1 MIASGKETDGP
12 TPDSTA
18 PIRAEI
24 FSTERLEQFAEALAA
39 SHSVLPGKRKGRGV
53 LKRLEENS
61 RVLLTSYRAI
71 ADSMRREG
79 GITPAAEWLVDN
91 FHLVEE
97 QIREIRQDLPSGFY
111 SELPKLGTGPFAGFS
126 RVYTIAWAFTAH
138 TDSYFEIE
146 TLRRFIAA
154 YQRVQTLKIGELW
167 AIAISLRLV
176 LVENL
181 RRLIEEMDERHGAR
195 EKADLLADAFLV
207 GTAAPAGSP
216 SAASRLAALDRV
228 PLRREFAVRLLSR
241 LREQDPAVTP
251 ALQWLDRRLSSE
263 GLNADELVRL
273 EQQAQVATHVSV
285 RNVITT
291 MRLLSAV
298 DWNAF
303 FESVSVVQ
311 AALQEGTRVAEMDFA
326 TRDRYRHAVEE
337 LAKTSEFS
345 ETEVARRATAHA
357 REPREAE
364 PPARFRDPGHFLIS
378 SGREAFERE
387 LGCTVPFAQKVRR
400 AFVRWATPGYLGT
413 VFLLTAVLAALPLLL
428 TAFGA
433 VPVSVLWLLALLALV
448 PASEL
453 AISVVNRDVTEI
465 LGPRRLPKLEF
476 LRGVPV
482 EARTLVAVPVLLTD
496 ESEILEAI
504 ERLEVHYLGNGEG
517 EVFFAL
523 LSDWEDSPA
532 EIGEGDEALLATGLA
547 AMADLN
553 ARYGP
558 GSDGLPRFYLLH
570 RKRVWN
576 PSEGVWMG
584 WERKRGKL
592 HELNRLLGGA
602 RDTTFLPNG
611 GDAGTVQ
618 APDRVRYVVTLDA
631 DTRLAR
637 DDVAWLAGTMA
648 HPLNEPA
655 FDPKTGRVID
665 GYGVLQPGVTPMLP
679 AVGGGTLYQRLFS
692 GPRGIDPYAFAV
704 SDVYQDLFAEGIYTG
719 KGIYDVDA
727 FERALSNRVPEN
739 ALLSHDLFEGLYARA
754 GLVSDILLFEEFPG
768 HYEVAA
774 SRQHRW
780 TRGDWQ
786 LLPWLRGRVPD
797 ARWRRVPNPL
807 PGIAR
812 WKILDNLRRSL
823 FAPAAVAL
831 LITSWFS
838 RGARPLVWAAFVLGT
853 IALPGVLGFLAE
865 LMPRRRGIAKRSFL
879 RGLGDDV
886 LQWCGQTALRVTFLA
901 HQAWIFSDA
910 ILRTL
915 FRMAVTRRHLLEW
928 TPAAKAHL
936 VLDLKVSGFYRRMAG
951 AVAIAGASLLVPWMA
966 PSALPWALGFGLLWA
981 LSPFIARSV
990 SLPPRVIEEAPLSA
1004 EDAAALRLVARRTW
1018 RYFEDFAGPEE
1029 NFLPADNFQE
1039 TPAPIVARRTSPT
1052 NIGLGLLSTA
1062 AAADFE
1068 WIGSLDMDER
1078 LQKAVSTLEKLERH
1092 RGHFFNWYD
1101 VATLAPLEPRYVST
1115 VDSGNL
1121 AGFLIA
1127 LRHACLSRRERP
1139 LWSAEGLLGVAD
1151 SIALLRESMEGL
1163 TSRREG
1169 AVTRRQLESPVA
1181 ELSALLGPPPASASE
1196 WLTRWETL
1204 ARHADTLVDTAQAL
1218 ALEEP
1223 GPVTNEAI
1231 DWARSARATIA
1242 SGRRDAAALFGWAEA
1257 SPGDLAEPARAIL
1270 AELEREDVSLAA
1282 AGDRYETAA
1291 LALRELADR
1300 SPGLASRIASL
1311 ERCADAARTLAQS
1324 FLDTARAASRF
1335 FDEMD
1340 FGFLF
1345 DPERKLFSIGYR
1357 AGDGRL
1363 DPGYYDL
1370 LASEARLASFL
1381 AIARGDVP
1389 ASHWY
1394 RLGRA
1399 LTPVGKGS
1407 ALISWSGSMFEYLMP
1422 DLVLD
1427 VPAGSLLDQTSRL
1440 VVARQIRFGEER
1452 GVPWGVS
1459 EAAYNARDLDFT
1471 YQYSNFGVSG
1481 LGLKRGLSEDLVVA
1495 PYATG
1500 LAAMVDPSAAA
1511 KNFRRFAEIGARGR
1525 YGFYES
1531 IDATPSRL
1539 PAGERLA
1546 IVRAYMAHHQGMT
1559 IVALANVLLGGVM
1572 RQRFHSEPAVQ
1583 ATEMLLQERT
1593 PRAVAVARPRAE
1605 EVHSPLHVR
1614 DFIPPVLRRF
1624 RSPHD
1629 PVPRGHILSNGRY
1642 SVMTTAAGS
1651 GYSRWKDR
1659 DISRW
1664 REDVTRDDWGT
1675 YFFLRDTQS
1684 LRVWSAGYQ
1693 PSGVE
1698 ADSYET
1704 VFYEDRVEIQRRD
1717 GPIATAL
1724 LIVVSPEADAEVRQL
1739 SLTNYGSRPREIE
1752 VTSYLELALA
1762 SPAADSSHPAFSKLF
1777 VQTEFLPGP
1786 EALLAHRRPRE
1797 ASEPPI
1803 WAAHAAR
1810 VEGETVGTLEYETDR
1825 ARFLGRGRTIRNPAS
1840 LEAGR
1845 LLSNTTGPVLD
1856 PVFSLRR
1863 RVLIRPGETARI
1875 QYVTLAADSRQEAI
1889 GLVDKYREG
1898 AAFDRTT
1905 MLAWTQAQIQLRHLA
1920 ITPDEAHLFQRLA
1933 TRLVYFDPSL
1943 RAPGEVLARNRKGK
1957 SGLWRHGI
1965 SGDHPLVLLRID
1977 SEDDQDIVRQ
1987 LLRAHEYFR
1996 LKRLVVDLVVI
2007 NEQATS
2013 YGEDLQGALE
2023 AVVRTRQR
2031 VFGEAGDVGGIFVLR
2046 GDRLTDEDRDVLLT
2060 AARVVLLS
2068 RHGSL
2073 SEQIVRL
2080 LRATPAPPAS
2090 RAIPMRRVAAET
2102 PPSQQGLEF
2111 FNGLGGFDQDGR
2123 EYVTILGERQW
2134 TPAPWI
2140 NVIANPN
2147 FGFLVSD
2154 SGSGYTWA
2162 GNSREN
2168 QLTPWSND
2176 PVSDPP
2182 GEAILVRD
2190 EETGEVFGA
2199 TALPVRD
2206 DAPYVARHGQG
2217 YSRFEH
2223 EVSGLRLELLQFVP
2237 VEESVKISRLTLEN
2251 RSGEPRSL
2259 SVNAYVEW
2267 TLGTS
2272 RSAMAPFIVTERDA
2286 ETGALLARNAWNEDF
2301 HGVAFAD
2308 LGDSVSGWTTDRT
2321 EFLGRNG
2328 RLETAAG
2335 LARGARLS
2343 GRVGAGFDPCAALQ
2357 TKLRLAPGEKRTVVF
2372 LLGHA
2377 ADPAAAK
2384 SLLQR
2389 FRSDRIDT
2397 AFAAVQR
2404 QWDDVLGALRVST
2417 PDRSMDLML
2426 NRWLLYQTLACRV
2439 WGRSAFYQAGG
2450 AFGFRDQLQ
2459 DVLALTVSR
2468 RDLTREQI
2476 LRAAAKQ
2483 FPEGDVLH
2491 WWHVPSGKGVR
2502 TRMSDDRI
2510 WLPYCV
2516 VHYLDVTEDR
2526 AILDE
2531 RLPFLKGAPL
2541 APEELERF
2549 FQPEISPEDGS
2560 LYEHCARALDVSL
2573 AVGEHGLPLMG
2584 TGDWNDG
2591 MNRIGEHGKGESVW
2605 LGWFLHTALWEFISI
2620 AEQRGETE
2628 RAERWRSSVAGLKKA
2643 LESAGW
2649 DGNWYRR
2656 AYFDDGTPVGSAA
2669 NDECR
2674 IDSIAQSWA
2683 AISGAG
2689 DPDRVRRAMAAVE
2702 EYLVRRGDG
2711 LVLLF
2716 TPPFDKTAA
2725 DPGYIKGYLPGVR
2738 ENGGQYTHAAL
2749 WCVIAFAALGE
2760 GDKATELFSI
2770 LNPINHA
2777 STRAG
2782 LHRYKVEPYVAAA
2795 DVYNEV
2801 PHIGRGGWTWYT
2813 GSAGWMYRA
2822 GVEWIL
2828 GFRLRG
2834 ASLHLDPC
2842 IPRSWEGFEIAF
2854 RYHSARY
2861 ELSVKNPNGATRG
2874 ILSVE
2879 IDGAMLPKGG
2889 REIPL
2894 VDDGREH
2901 RIRVVMG

>member
-1 MIASGKETDGP
+1 MIAPGKEAAVLS
-12 TPDSTA
+12 PDSAA

-39 SHSVLPGKRKGRGV
+39 SHSVLPGKRRGRGV

-61 RVLLTSYRAI
+61 RVLLTSYRSI

-97 QIREIRQDLPSGFY
+97 QIREIRQDLPSAFY
-111 SELPKLGTGPFAGFS
+111 AELPKLGSGPFAGFP
-126 RVYTIAWAFTAH
+126 RVYTIAWAFVAH

-167 AIAISLRLV
+167 ALAISLRLV

-195 EKADLLADAFLV
+195 EKADILADAFLL
-207 GTAAPAGSP
+207 GGSAPASGP

-228 PLRREFAVRLLSR
+228 PLRREFAVRLLAR
-241 LREQDPAVTP
+241 LREEDPAVTP
-251 ALQWLDRRLSSE
+251 ALQWLDKRLSSE

-303 FESVSVVQ
+303 FESVSVVE

-345 ETEVARRATAHA
+345 ETQVARRAAAHA
-357 REPREAE
+357 REAPDPDAAGRL
-364 PPARFRDPGHFLIS
+364 RDPGHFLIS
-378 SGREAFERE
+378 SGREAFEKE
-387 LGCTVPFAQKVRR
+387 LACRVPVAQKIRR
-400 AFVRWATPGYLGT
+400 AFVRWATPGYLASIFVLT
-413 VFLLTAVLAALPLLL
+413 VAMTALPLLL
-428 TAFGA
+428 TAYGSA
-433 VPVSVLWLLALLALV
+433 PVPLLWLLALLALV

-453 AISVVNRDVTEI
+453 AIAVVNRDVTEI

-476 LRGVPV
+476 LRGVPLD
-482 EARTLVAVPVLLTD
+482 ARTLVAVPVLLTE

-523 LSDWEDSPA
+523 LSDWEDSSSESA
-532 EIGEGDEALLATGLA
+532 EEDEPLLATA
-547 AMADLN
+547 VSAMADLN

-558 GSDGLPRFYLLH
+558 GPGDLSRFYLFH

-576 PSEGVWMG
+576 PAEGVWMG

-592 HELNRLLGGA
+592 HELNRLLKGA
-602 RDTTFLPNG
+602 RDTTFLAT
-611 GDAGTVQ
+611 AGAFVQ

-648 HPLNEPA
+648 HPLNEPV
-655 FDPKTGRVID
+655 FDPETGRVVE

-679 AVGGGTLYQRLFS
+679 AVGAGTLYQRLFS

-704 SDVYQDLFAEGIYTG
+704 SDVYQDLFGEGIYTG
-719 KGIYDVDA
+719 KGIYDVAA
-727 FERALSNRVPEN
+727 FERALLNRVPEN

-786 LLPWLRGRVPD
+786 LLPWLRPRVPD
-797 ARWRRVPNPL
+797 AKRRRVANPL
-807 PGIAR
+807 PSIAR

-823 FAPAAVAL
+823 SAPAAVAL
-831 LITSWFS
+831 LITSWLAA
-838 RGARPLVWAAFVLGT
+838 GARPLVWAAFVLGT
-853 IALPGVLGFLAE
+853 IALPGVFAFLAE

-879 RGLGDDV
+879 RGLGADV
-886 LQWCGQTALRVTFLA
+886 LQWGGQTGLRVTFLA

-915 FRMAVTRRHLLEW
+915 VRLLVTRRHLLEW

-936 VLDLKVSGFYRRMAG
+936 VLDLKVSGFYRRMIG
-951 AVAIAGASLLVPWMA
+951 TVAIAGAVLLAPWMV
-966 PSALPWALGFGLLWA
+966 PSALPWAFGFGLLWA
-981 LSPFIARSV
+981 LSPLIARTV
-990 SLPPRVIEEAPLSA
+990 SLPPRVIEEAPLTA

-1018 RYFEDFAGPEE
+1018 RYFEDFAGPKE

-1039 TPAPIVARRTSPT
+1039 TPAPVVARRTSPT

-1068 WIGSLDMDER
+1068 WIGSLEMAER
-1078 LQKAVSTLEKLERH
+1078 LQRAFSTLEKLERH

-1101 VATLAPLEPRYVST
+1101 VASLAPLEPRYVST

-1139 LWSAEGLLGVAD
+1139 LWSPEGLLGVGD
-1151 SIALLRESMEGL
+1151 SVAILRESMEGL
-1163 TSRREG
+1163 TARRDG

-1181 ELSALLGPPPASASE
+1181 ELSSLLAPAPISASE
-1196 WLTRWETL
+1196 WLARWESL
-1204 ARHADTLVDTAQAL
+1204 AGHADTLLDTAHAL

-1223 GPVTNEAI
+1223 GAVSEDTV
-1231 DWARSARATIA
+1231 DWARAARGTIA
-1242 SGRRDAAALFGWAEA
+1242 SARKDATALFGWA
-1257 SPGDLAEPARAIL
+1257 SPGGEIGETARAVL
-1270 AELEREDVSLAA
+1270 EELEREEVSLAA

-1300 SPGLASRIASL
+1300 SPGLASRISAL
-1311 ERCADAARTLAQS
+1311 ERCADAARALAQS
-1324 FLDTARAASRF
+1324 FLDTARDASQYLE
-1335 FDEMD
+1335 EMD
-1340 FGFLF
+1340 FRFLF

-1357 AGDGRL
+1357 AADGRL

-1422 DLVLD
+1422 DLVMD
-1427 VPAGSLLDQTSRL
+1427 VPGGSLLDQTSRL

-1500 LAAMVDPSAAA
+1500 LAAMIDPSAAA
-1511 KNFRRFAEIGARGR
+1511 RNFRRFAEIGARGR

-1539 PAGERLA
+1539 PAGERIA
-1546 IVRAYMAHHQGMT
+1546 IVRAFMAHHQGMT
-1559 IVALANVLLGGVM
+1559 IVALANVLLEGVM
-1572 RQRFHSEPAVQ
+1572 RRRFHSEPSVQ

-1605 EVHSPLHVR
+1605 EVRSPLHVR
-1614 DFIPPVLRRF
+1614 DFVPPVLRRF

-1629 PVPRGHILSNGRY
+1629 PIPRGHILSNGRY

-1693 PSGVE
+1693 PAGVE

-1704 VFYEDRVEIQRRD
+1704 VFYEDRVEIHRRD
-1717 GPIATAL
+1717 GPIATSL

-1739 SLTNYGSRPREIE
+1739 SLTNYGPRPREIE

-1762 SPAADSSHPAFSKLF
+1762 SPAGDSSHPAFSKLF

-1797 ASEPPI
+1797 ASEAPI

-1810 VEGETVGTLEYETDR
+1810 VDGETVGTLEYETDR
-1825 ARFLGRGRTIRNPAS
+1825 ARFLGRGRTVRNPAS

-1863 RVLIRPGETARI
+1863 RVLVRPGETARI
-1875 QYVTLAADSRQEAI
+1875 QYVTLAADSREEAI

-1905 MLAWTQAQIQLRHLA
+1905 MLAWTQAQIQLRHLS

-1965 SGDHPLVLLRID
+1965 SGDHPIVLLRID

-1996 LKRLVVDLVVI
+1996 LKRLVVDLAVI

-2023 AVVRTRQR
+2023 ALVRTRQR
-2031 VFGEAGDVGGIFVLR
+2031 ISGEAGDSGGIFVLR
-2046 GDRLTDEDRDVLLT
+2046 GDRLTDEDRDLLLT

-2080 LRATPAPPAS
+2080 LRVTPAPPAA
-2090 RAIPMRRVAAET
+2090 RALPLRRVAAEP

-2140 NVIANPN
+2140 NVVANPN

-2190 EETGEVFGA
+2190 EETGEVFGV

-2223 EVSGLRLELLQFVP
+2223 DVSGLRLELLQFVP

-2251 RSGEPRSL
+2251 RSSETRVL
-2259 SVNAYVEW
+2259 SVNAYAEW

-2272 RSAMAPFIVTERDA
+2272 RSAMAPFVVTERDA

-2301 HGVAFAD
+2301 QGIAFAD
-2308 LGDSVSGWTTDRT
+2308 LGASVSAWTTDRT

-2357 TKLRLAPGEKRTVVF
+2357 TKIRLAPGEKRAVVF

-2377 ADPAAAK
+2377 QDPAAAR
-2384 SLLQR
+2384 SLVQR
-2389 FRSDRIDT
+2389 FRSDRIDP

-2404 QWDDVLGALRVST
+2404 QWDDVLGALKVST

-2476 LRAAAKQ
+2476 LRAASRQ
-2483 FPEGDVLH
+2483 FLEGDVQH

-2502 TRMSDDRI
+2502 TRISDDRL

-2541 APEELERF
+2541 APGEAERF
-2549 FQPEISPEDGS
+2549 FQPEISLEDAT

-2573 AVGEHGLPLMG
+2573 PAGERGLPLMG

-2591 MNRIGEHGKGESVW
+2591 MNRIGEHGKGESIW
-2605 LGWFLHTALWEFISI
+2605 LGWFLHTALWEFTSI
-2620 AEQRGETE
+2620 AEKRGETE
-2628 RAERWRSSVAGLKKA
+2628 RAERWRARVAELKKA
-2643 LESAGW
+2643 LEGAGW

-2656 AYFDDGTPVGSAA
+2656 AYFDDGTPVGSSV
-2669 NDECR
+2669 NEECR

-2689 DPDRVRRAMAAVE
+2689 DPERVRRAMAAVE

-2716 TPPFDKTAA
+2716 TPPFDRAPV

-2770 LNPINHA
+2770 LNPVNHA

-2795 DVYNEV
+2795 DIYNEV

-2834 ASLHLDPC
+2834 TSLHLDPC

-2874 ILSVE
+2874 IASVE
-2879 IDGAMLPKGG
+2879 IDGANLAKGA

-2894 VDDGREH
+2894 LDDGRAH